1 MYRLFTGFEYWANP
15 SNPPEGF
22 ITWMVDDQESA
33 RLGAASVGP
42 DQGPNGTGVGQ
53 RLIPEEPMSIVL
65 NLGISRKFSSSSP
78 LSSVCAD
85 VCCRKLAD
93 DRPDDYDVPGR
104 DVG

>member
-1 MYRLFTGFEYWANP
+1 MLYVGFEYWANP
-15 SNPPEGF
+15 SSPLEGF
-22 ITWMVDDQESA
+22 ITWMVDGQKSA

-65 NLGISRKFSSSSP
+65 NLGVSGELVFVVVDAMCCSDV
-78 LSSVCAD
+78 VCSE
-85 VCCRKLAD
+85 LAD
-93 DRPDDYDVPGR
+93 DRPDDDDVPGR